1 MVTLGTLH
9 FAPAEDVRWMIKF
22 LAPRII
28 QGRHGYM
35 KRLNLYDDIFDH
47 SKEVLTC
54 ILQGGEQL
62 TRKAIYHALEL
73 ENIST
78 ADQRGLQILWQ
89 LALEGLICFGPREGN
104 NKHLY

>member
-78 ADQRGLQILWQ
+78 ADQRGLQILW
-89 LALEGLICFGPREGN
+89 
-104 NKHLY
+104 